1 MENIKIPQN
10 IIDNQVDQN
19 KCFDAEYVRD
29 LLIETAWD
37 EAFEPTCDVFD
48 AKVLESLMVEWM
60 EVGGSPSGDR
70 GDMSDDTYN
79 DLVNKLFN
87 LVNWEA
93 VAAI

>member
-1 MENIKIPQN
+1 MANIKIPQN
-10 IIDNQVDQN
+10 IIDSQVAQN

-37 EAFEPTCDVFD
+37 EAFEPTRDIFD
-48 AKVLESLMVEWM
+48 ANALESLMVEWM
-60 EVGGSPSGDR
+60 EAGGDPTGDQ
-70 GDMSDDTYN
+70 GGMSDDTYN
-79 DLVNKLFN
+79 NLVNKIFK

>member
-1 MENIKIPQN
+1 METIKIPQN
-10 IIDNQVDQN
+10 IIDTQVAQN

-29 LLIETAWD
+29 LLVEVAWD
-37 EAFEPTCDVFD
+37 EAFEPTRGLFD
-48 AKVLESLMVEWM
+48 ANALESLMVEWM
-60 EVGGSPSGDR
+60 ESGGDPSGDR

-79 DLVNKLFN
+79 DLVNKLFS